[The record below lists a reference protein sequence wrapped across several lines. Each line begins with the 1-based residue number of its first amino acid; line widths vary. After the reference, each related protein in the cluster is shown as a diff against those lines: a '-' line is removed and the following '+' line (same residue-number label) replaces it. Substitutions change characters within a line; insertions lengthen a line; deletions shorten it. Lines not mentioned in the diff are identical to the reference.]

1 MPGIRLIR
9 LGLTEA
15 WKTQAV
21 YHAVAGM
28 MTEESPDTI
37 ILCRPDTPYLCLGY
51 HQVFDDV
58 FDAASCARLSLP
70 VYRRKIGGGGTLL
83 DSGQLFYQCVFHR
96 NRVPAATDRL
106 FAWMLEAPVR
116 VLRGLGLDAELNDIN
131 EIRVDHKRI
140 AGTGGGVIGDAVV
153 VVGNILLSFQYDVLP
168 QVWRATGSA
177 PSCAMAGV
185 ALRAHLTTLRAQSL
199 NIPYK
204 DLENL
209 LIGEFSRS
217 LARPLFQG
225 DLTLAEWTAALETR
239 SELTSGEFLHCHPA
253 ETGGA
258 LMPRPLKIA
267 AGAFLHVET
276 VPAGGGMIHATL
288 LVEDGV
294 VTAAS
299 LESESARDL
308 RTMEQ
313 KLHGVTIDRWRNA
326 LELPLEA
333 A

>member
-1 MPGIRLIR
+1 MSGIRLIR

-58 FDAASCARLSLP
+58 FDADSCARLGLP

-96 NRVPAATDRL
+96 SRVPAATDRL
-106 FAWMLEAPVR
+106 FAGMLEAPVR
-116 VLRGLGLDAELNDIN
+116 VLRRLGLEAELNDIN

-153 VVGNILLSFQYDVLP
+153 VVGNILVSFQHDVLP
-168 QVWRATGSA
+168 QVWRAMGSA
-177 PSCAMAGV
+177 RSRAIAGA
-185 ALRAHLTTLRAQSL
+185 ALHAHLTTLREHSL
-199 NIPYK
+199 DSPYEE
-204 DLENL
+204 LENL

-217 LARPLFQG
+217 LGRPLVQG
-225 DLTLAEWTAALETR
+225 DLTLAEWTAALEAR
-239 SELTSGEFLHCHPA
+239 SELTSAEFLHCHPA
-253 ETGGA
+253 ETSGA
-258 LMPRPLKIA
+258 AMPRPLKIA
-267 AGAFLHVET
+267 AGVFLHVET
-276 VPAGGGMIHATL
+276 IRASGGMIHATL
-288 LVEDGV
+288 LVEDGIVTV
-294 VTAAS
+294 VS
-299 LESESARDL
+299 LESEFAGQL
-308 RTMEQ
+308 HTMEQ
-313 KLHGVTIDRWRNA
+313 KLYGVTFDRWRTA
-326 LELPLEA
+326 LELSLEA